1 MDKLPTSD
9 PQSHRL
15 TLGIQVRQEL
25 QPNRLVPTLTAGL
38 ITGVLLVIYAISMA
52 ALIFT
57 GPLVEF
63 VPIGIGLTLVT
74 AIVVAVIVALTNSMP
89 GIVIMPQDSPA
100 IILALMVGAIA
111 TQMPASDPALLPTV
125 IMSLAIATST
135 VGIVC
140 FFLGTFKLGNLIR
153 FIPYP
158 VVGGFLAGTGYLL
171 AQGAFNVMT
180 DQFFNLADLPV
191 LIAPTMVIRWLP
203 GCAIGLAL
211 VVLLRRYN
219 NVFIMPVVIV
229 GSILAF
235 YAILWLSQTSI
246 SNAQALG
253 LLFGDFPEGGL
264 WRPLHWSMLGQ
275 VKWAL
280 IFSQADKV
288 ATVVLL
294 SVIALLLNV
303 SGIELAARQDIDLNR
318 ELQST
323 GVANLLTGLGGGIV
337 GFHALGLSVLSCVKI
352 NAKSRLVG
360 VIAAGICVVTLLL
373 GETLVTLFPKPVL
386 GGVALF
392 LGLSFLVEWVYDAWF
407 TLPKTDY
414 GIVILILFVIATV
427 GFLQGVGVGIVV
439 SVALFVLS
447 ASQVN
452 VTKHTLSGA
461 THQSHTARSLPQA
474 RILQDEGEQ
483 IYILDLQ
490 GFLFFGT
497 ANILLNSVK
506 ARLEDPTLL
515 PLKYVLLN
523 FQAVNGLDSSAVL
536 SFVRLKQLLQQQAIK
551 LALTHLSPVIRT
563 QLKRGGCLLPDDTV
577 CQAFT
582 DRDHGLEWCENDL
595 LGIIPLR
602 RARALPLLIQLS
614 DLFPNRNIAS
624 EFINY
629 LEEWDAEPGE
639 YVYQQGEPAD
649 TVDLIEMGEVTVYLG
664 GQHEQIH
671 RIQAL
676 GAGNIVGAVDFFR
689 HASTHQT
696 SAVVAAPSTLYR
708 LSSESFQHLEREH
721 PEVATAFQAAVIQIL
736 GDRLTYAYKEIADL
750 LKS

>member
-1 MDKLPTSD
+1 MKVFSRDSPSR
-9 PQSHRL
+9 RL
-15 TLGIQVRQEL
+15 ALYTQILQEL
-25 QPNRLVPTLTAGL
+25 QPSRLVPTLTAGL

-63 VPIGIGLTLVT
+63 VPIGIGLTLFT
-74 AIVVAVIVALTNSMP
+74 AIVVALIVALTNAMP

-111 TQMPASDPALLPTV
+111 SQIPVSDPALLPTV

-140 FFLGTFKLGNLIR
+140 FLLGTFKLGNLIR

-180 DQFFNLADLPV
+180 DRFFNLADLPT
-191 LIAPTMVIRWLP
+191 LLTPAMVIRWLP

-235 YAILWLSQTSI
+235 YSILWLSQTSI

-264 WRPLHWSMLGQ
+264 WRPLHWSMLDQ

-294 SVIALLLNV
+294 SVVALLLNV

-323 GVANLLTGLGGGIV
+323 GIANLLTGLGGGIV

-373 GETLVTLFPKPVL
+373 GETLVTLFPKSVL

-407 TLPKTDY
+407 KLPKTDY
-414 GIVILILFVIATV
+414 GIVVLILFVIATV

-439 SVALFVLS
+439 SIALFVLS

-452 VTKHTLSGA
+452 VAKHILSGA
-461 THQSHTARSLPQA
+461 THQSRTARSLPQA
-474 RILQDEGEQ
+474 RILQEEGEQ

-497 ANILLNSVK
+497 ANTLLNRIQD
-506 ARLEDPTLL
+506 RLNDDSLAPV
-515 PLKYVLLN
+515 KYVALN

-536 SFVRLKQLLQQQAIK
+536 SFVRLKQLLRQQGIK
-551 LALTHLSPVIRT
+551 LVLTDLSPAIRT
-563 QLKRGGCLLPDDTV
+563 QLKRGGCLLPNDSA
-577 CQAFT
+577 CQTFP
-582 DRDHGLEWCENDL
+582 DRDRGLEWCENDL
-595 LGIIPLR
+595 LGVLPLR
-602 RARALPLLIQLS
+602 RARTLPLLIQL
-614 DLFPNRNIAS
+614 DNLFPDRDVAT
-624 EFINY
+624 EFIDY
-629 LEEWDAEPGE
+629 LEEWDAEPGD
-639 YVYQQGEPAD
+639 YVYQHGQPAEAI
-649 TVDLIEMGEVTVYLG
+649 DLIEMGEVTVYLDAQQG
-664 GQHEQIH
+664 IAH

-676 GAGNIVGAVDFFR
+676 GAGNVVGATDFFR
-689 HASTHQT
+689 QSIHQT
-696 SAVVAAPSTLYR
+696 TAIVEAPSTLYR
-708 LSSESFQHLEREH
+708 LSTQSFEKLEQEH
-721 PEVATAFQAAVIQIL
+721 PEVAAAFQSAVIQIL